1 MTDCNR
7 EPLLFSSLGRQEI
20 VADFNGGRLTSDAGG
35 LLLREADRRL
45 GLTPKLAA
53 CIPDPRDP
61 LLVIHQQETM
71 LAKRVFG
78 IALGYE
84 DLNDHDTLRTD
95 PLFAVLANKKPEVDG
110 PLASSPTLCRLE
122 NRVAPAS
129 LARMAEVFVET
140 FIASHQR
147 PPREIVLDFDAT
159 DDRVHGQQEGRSFH
173 GYYDDYCFLPPTS
186 PTTSRTTAPSGTPA

>member
-20 VADFNGGRLTSDAGG
+20 GADFNGGRLTSDAGG

-84 DLNDHDTLRTD
+84 DLNDHDTRGRT
-95 PLFAVLANKKPEVDG
+95 PCSRSWQTGNPRRTVSKGTEVARAHVSTIRLKLLKVAARVVTSVRRVVFH
-110 PLASSPTLCRLE
+110 LASSYPWQTLFRQIVKRL
-122 NRVAPAS
+122 VP
-129 LARMAEVFVET
+129 
-140 FIASHQR
+140 Q
-147 PPREIVLDFDAT
+147 
-159 DDRVHGQQEGRSFH
+159 
-173 GYYDDYCFLPPTS
+173 
-186 PTTSRTTAPSGTPA
+186 